1 MKKSVLIV
9 GSGLAGSFL
18 ALLLQDKCEMMLL
31 TRSSIKESNSMLA
44 QGGIAAVMTKEDS
57 FASHINDTL
66 VAGNFHNDFVA
77 VKAMIEEGPSA
88 LLELTQRGFCFDMD
102 KKGAILAGMEGAH
115 SKRRVLH
122 SKGDQTG
129 REVTSFIQSL
139 WKNVRVIESAYVV
152 EILKTDDHVVGVSY
166 LDKDEKRQ
174 QLLADDVVLAT
185 GGIGNL
191 FPFTSNDATITGD
204 GLALAKRAG
213 AQLKDLEFIQFHP
226 TIFSVNGH
234 CCGLLSEAIRG
245 QGGRL
250 VNDTGEYFMER
261 IHPLKDLAPRDI
273 VSREVYQ
280 QVLLGRNVFLDISRV
295 ENFEKRF
302 PSIARNL
309 IEHGFLVKDNKWI
322 PVQPGAHFLMGGV
335 KTDLFGVTNV
345 SHLYALGEVACSGV
359 HGANRLASNS
369 LLEILVFA
377 RRMAKKIVNQHIED
391 RKLQQFFEED
401 EEVCTIPANLPD
413 IQELKT
419 RMWESL
425 GIMREVSKIEEFL
438 AWLANFSLSDVIY
451 KNSSR
456 EEIELRNFCLIAQ
469 EIVKSALARKES
481 LGAHFIK
488 GE

>member
-1 MKKSVLIV
+1 MKKRVLIV

-18 ALLLQDKCEMMLL
+18 ALLLQDKCEVILL
-31 TRSSIKESNSMLA
+31 TKSSIKESNSMLA
-44 QGGIAAVMTKEDS
+44 QGGIAAVMTKKDS
-57 FASHINDTL
+57 FASHIEDTL
-66 VAGNFHNDFVA
+66 VAGKFHNDSVA
-77 VKAMIEEGPSA
+77 VKTMIEEGPLA

-102 KKGAILAGMEGAH
+102 KTGAFSSGMEGAH

-129 REVTSFIQSL
+129 REVTFFVQSL
-139 WKNVRVIESAYVV
+139 WKNVKVIESAYVV
-152 EILKTDDHVVGVSY
+152 EVLKTDDRVVGVFY
-166 LDKDEKRQ
+166 LDKNDKRQ
-174 QLLADDVVLAT
+174 QLFADDVVLAT

-226 TIFSVNGH
+226 TILSVNGH

-245 QGGRL
+245 EGGRF
-250 VNDTGEYFMER
+250 VNDIGEYFMEE

-273 VSREVYQ
+273 MSREVYQ
-280 QVLLGRNVFLDISRV
+280 QVLLGRKVFLDISKV
-295 ENFEKRF
+295 ENFKRRF
-302 PSIARNL
+302 PSIAQNL
-309 IEHGFLVKDNKWI
+309 IKHGFLVKENQFI
-322 PVQPGAHFLMGGV
+322 PIQPGAHFLMGGV

-377 RRMAKKIVNQHIED
+377 KRMAKKIVDQHVED
-391 RKLQQFFEED
+391 QEVQQFFEKD
-401 EEVCTIPANLPD
+401 EEVCTMHANLPS

-425 GIMREVSKIEEFL
+425 GIVREASKIEEFL
-438 AWLANFSLSDVIY
+438 AWLASFSLSDKIHD
-451 KNSSR
+451 NSSR
-456 EEIELRNFCLIAQ
+456 EEIGLRNFCLIAQ
-469 EIVKSALARKES
+469 EIAKSALIRKES